1 MLKEERLHHEKMSV
15 LYFQTADFP
24 VISGF
29 CNERGIRC
37 SMAKDLGEAESSN
50 LRDLHHVGASENCV
64 IWFYSGIEMA
74 RYIGPISEPVMASL
88 YADVACGDLGRNCA
102 ED

>member
-1 MLKEERLHHEKMSV
+1 MKEERLQHEKMSV
-15 LYFQTADFP
+15 LYFGIEYFQI
-24 VISGF
+24 VSEF
-29 CNERGIRC
+29 CRGRGIKC
-37 SMAKDLGEAESSN
+37 TMAENLSHPEYEN
-50 LRDLHHVGASENCV
+50 LRDLNRVGLYESCV

-74 RYIGPISEPVMASL
+74 RYTGPISEPVMASL